1 MSLGQTFQGRAS
13 LKDVVGGVL
22 TKTDSKRAGILGP
35 MRLPFLVLNPACV
48 ALGAATA
55 HYSGHSLN
63 VLNLILAFVGAL
75 CAHISVN
82 ALNEYHDFESGL
94 DFNTQRT
101 PFSGGSGTL
110 PSNPHM
116 ARFALLA
123 GILGLVIAALIGI
136 YFVWV
141 VGIGLLPLG
150 LTGLLLLIAYT
161 KWLTRNPFLCLVA
174 PGLGFGPCMVM
185 GTHFALAGA
194 YSWTAFTASLVPF
207 CLVSDLLLL
216 NQFPDVE
223 ADQAIGRKHLPIV
236 IGRQSSV
243 FVYTALLVGAYAA
256 IFMGYLIGLFPF
268 QGLIALST
276 VFLALPAIGGIVR
289 HAGNIP
295 KLLPYMGM
303 NVILNIATPIL
314 LAIGL
319 FLGS

>member
-1 MSLGQTFQGRAS
+1 MKTM
-13 LKDVVGGVL
+13 
-22 TKTDSKRAGILGP
+22 TDSTYASILGP
-35 MRLPFLVLNPACV
+35 MRLPFLALNPACV
-48 ALGAATA
+48 TLGAATA
-55 HYSGHSLN
+55 YYSGHSLDYWH
-63 VLNLILAFVGAL
+63 LILVFAGAI

-82 ALNEYHDFESGL
+82 TLNEYHDFESGL

-110 PSNPHM
+110 PKNPDM
-116 ARFALLA
+116 ARYALLA
-123 GILGLVIAALIGI
+123 GILGVAIAALIGI
-136 YFVWV
+136 YFLWIM
-141 VGIGLLPLG
+141 GIGLLPLG

-161 KWLTRNPFLCLVA
+161 KWLTKSPFLCLVA

-194 YSWTAFTASLVPF
+194 YSWTAFTASMVPF
-207 CLVSDLLLL
+207 FLVSDLLLL

-223 ADQAIGRKHLPIV
+223 ADQAIGRRHLPIV
-236 IGRQSSV
+236 IGCQRSV
-243 FVYTALLVGAYAA
+243 SVYTVLLAGAYAA
-256 IFMGYLIGLFPF
+256 ILVGYLLGLFPF
-268 QGLIALST
+268 QALIALVT
-276 VFLALPAIGGIVR
+276 AFLALPVIGGVSR

-303 NVILNIATPIL
+303 NVLLNIATPIL